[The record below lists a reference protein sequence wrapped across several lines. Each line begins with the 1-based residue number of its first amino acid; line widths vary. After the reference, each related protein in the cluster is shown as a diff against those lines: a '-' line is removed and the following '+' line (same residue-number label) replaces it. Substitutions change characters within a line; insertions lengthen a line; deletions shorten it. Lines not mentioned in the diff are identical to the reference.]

1 VRIGFALLAL
11 LALGSA
17 AAAEKRVALV
27 MGADE
32 YEHVRPLGNAV
43 NDARAIEETLERLGF
58 EVFLESDRDL
68 RRMRRA
74 LEDFREDAEGADVA
88 LVFFAGHGVE
98 IAGRNALLPVDADAS
113 SPDALEK
120 SALPLDEVREV
131 VAAVAPVGLILLDAC
146 RKDPFGSGTGG
157 GGSGD
162 SRGATAL
169 VQAAEPVKPGLGR
182 MGRAENVLFAFAAA
196 PGMTASDGSGDNSP
210 FTTALEKY
218 LATDGLEIRSALTL
232 VQQEVYDLTRG
243 AQLPY
248 VESGLPRLFFAAQQ
262 GDLPERE
269 RLLLA
274 MADITPDL
282 RGVVEDIAFEKDVPL
297 APLYAALLEGESG
310 RMVDLRAREQRL
322 LDAADAYLR
331 TRDEAKTLS
340 AADAE
345 VAKLRGE
352 AQRQMALGAFDT
364 AKQKLAEAAALDEV
378 ARTALGA
385 NFAARTVS
393 KAATVYLDGSG
404 EAARGRLDAA
414 IAGYMQAAALY
425 DELGASM
432 MTPQIDAQKLAV
444 LRALADAQV
453 SRGAVADALATTENL
468 KAAAGAA
475 ARREPQAA
483 LWQTELAAAH
493 GLSARVW
500 IGMGVPDVALGE
512 LDQGRRA
519 AEKALALKAGDV
531 AALDVLAET
540 LGQIG
545 EAREKGGALKDAL
558 AAYVRQAEVLNG
570 LLEAGGS
577 AEALLR
583 QLASLYG
590 SIGDMNYR
598 LRQFDTARAAFE
610 AAGRIRRE
618 TLAAEPNSPRA
629 RFEATAVDERLG
641 DLALEA
647 GELNAAEAGY
657 RARFDVVLDLHGAYP
672 EHTEF
677 ARDLSVSHEK
687 FGDLARARKDP
698 AAALASYETAFALM
712 RDLVAAN
719 PGNPAFQGDAA
730 LVKRKIG
737 EAKFDG
743 GDFAAALARFE
754 EARGEVEALL
764 AKEPANRAWRDEL
777 ATSYDHG
784 GAMLFRLGRKQDS
797 LASYIKA
804 LDVIGR
810 LVEEAPGEPR
820 LLANLS
826 LAHRQVASLGHEPV
840 KHLEAA
846 VRILDALERQDLLGR
861 NGSELP
867 AAARK
872 ELEEARKA
880 AQ

>member
-1 VRIGFALLAL
+1 VRVGFALLAL

-17 AAAEKRVALV
+17 ACAAEKRVALV
-27 MGADE
+27 IGADD

-43 NDARAIEETLERLGF
+43 NDARTIEDTLERLGF

-74 LEDFREDAEGADVA
+74 LEDFREDAAGADVA

-98 IAGRNALLPVDADAS
+98 IGGRNALLPVDADAS
-113 SPDALEK
+113 SAQALEG
-120 SALPLDEVREV
+120 SVLPLDEVREA

-146 RKDPFGSGTGG
+146 RNDPFGGG
-157 GGSGD
+157 GAEG
-162 SRGATAL
+162 RGAVAL
-169 VQAAEPVKPGLGR
+169 VQASAPVKAGLGR
-182 MGRAENVLFAFAAA
+182 VGRAENVLFAFAAA
-196 PGMTASDGSGDNSP
+196 PGMTASDGSGGNSP
-210 FTTALEKY
+210 FTAALEKY
-218 LATDGLEIRSALTL
+218 LTTDGLEIRSALTL
-232 VQQEVYDLTRG
+232 VQQEVYDATRG

-248 VESGLPRLFFAAQQ
+248 IENGLPRLFFAATQ

-282 RGVVEDIAFEKDVPL
+282 RGVVESIAFEKDVPL
-297 APLYAALLEGESG
+297 APLYAALLEAESG
-310 RMVDLRAREQRL
+310 RTVDLRGREQRL

-331 TRDEAKTLS
+331 ARTEAKTLS
-340 AADAE
+340 AADAD
-345 VAKLRGE
+345 VVRLREE
-352 AQRQMALGAFDT
+352 AARQMALGAFDT
-364 AKQKLAEAAALDEV
+364 AKARLAEAAALDES

-393 KAATVYLDGSG
+393 KAATVYLDASG

-414 IAGYMQAAALY
+414 IASYLQAAALY

-432 MTPQIDAQKLAV
+432 LTPDVDRQRLAT

-453 SRGAVADALATTENL
+453 SRGAVADALGTAESL

-475 ARREPQAA
+475 SRRDPQSPAW
-483 LWQTELAAAH
+483 LTELAAAH
-493 GLSARVW
+493 GLAARVW
-500 IGMGVPDVALGE
+500 VGMGVPDVALGE

-519 AEKALALKAGDV
+519 AERALALRADDTG
-531 AALDVLAET
+531 AMDVLAQT

-545 EAREKGGALKDAL
+545 AAREQGGALREGL
-558 AAYVRQAEVLNG
+558 AAYVRQAEVLDAM
-570 LLEAGGS
+570 LAAGGG
-577 AEALLR
+577 ADALLR
-583 QLASLYG
+583 RIASLYG
-590 SIGDMNYR
+590 SIGDLNYR
-598 LRQFDTARAAFE
+598 LRQFDTARQAFE
-610 AAGRIRRE
+610 AAGAIRRE
-618 TLAAEPNSPRA
+618 TLAAEPDSPRA

-647 GELNAAEAGY
+647 GELDAAERGY
-657 RARFDVVLDLHGAYP
+657 RARFDVVAELHAAYP

-687 FGDLARARKDP
+687 RGDLARARKDP
-698 AAALASYETAFALM
+698 AAALAAYDAALTLM
-712 RDLVAAN
+712 RDLVAAS
-719 PGNPAFQGDAA
+719 PANPAFRGDAA

-737 EAKFDG
+737 EARFDA
-743 GDFAAALARFE
+743 GDFAAALALFQ
-754 EARGEVEALL
+754 EARAEIEALL
-764 AKEPANRAWRDEL
+764 AQEPANRAWRDEL

-784 GAMLFRLGRKQDS
+784 GAMLFRLGRKEEA
-797 LASYIKA
+797 LASYLEA

-840 KHLEAA
+840 RNLEAA

-861 NGSELP
+861 FDREAP
-867 AAARK
+867 AAARA
-872 ELEEARKA
+872 ELEAARKT

>member
-1 VRIGFALLAL
+1 MRVGVTLLVL

-17 AAAEKRVALV
+17 ACAAEKRVALV
-27 MGADE
+27 IGADD

-43 NDARAIEETLERLGF
+43 NDARTIEDTLEKLGF
-58 EVFLESDRDL
+58 EVFLEADRDL

-74 LEDFREDAEGADVA
+74 LDDFREDGAGADVA

-98 IAGRNALLPVDADAS
+98 IGGRNALLPVDADAS
-113 SPDALEK
+113 SAQALEG
-120 SALPLDEVREV
+120 SVLPLEELREAV
-131 VAAVAPVGLILLDAC
+131 SAVAPVGLILLDAC
-146 RKDPFGSGTGG
+146 RNDPFAGAAGEG
-157 GGSGD
+157 
-162 SRGATAL
+162 RGATAL
-169 VQAAEPVKPGLGR
+169 VRAAETVKPGLGR

-196 PGMTASDGSGDNSP
+196 PGMTASDGRGVNSP
-210 FTTALEKY
+210 FTAALEKY

-232 VQQEVYDLTRG
+232 VQQEVYDATGG

-248 VESGLPRLFFAAQQ
+248 IESGLPRLFFAATK

-282 RGVVEDIAFEKDVPL
+282 RAVVEDVAFARNVPL

-310 RMVDLRAREQRL
+310 RMVDLRGREQRL

-331 TRDEAKTLS
+331 ARDEARTLS
-340 AADAE
+340 AADGE
-345 VAKLRGE
+345 VAKLRAE

-364 AKQKLAEAAALDEV
+364 AKARLAEAAALDEM

-393 KAATVYLDGSG
+393 KAATIYLDGAG

-414 IAGYMQAAALY
+414 IASYTQAASLY

-432 MTPQIDAQKLAV
+432 LTSEVDRQRLLT

-453 SRGAVADALATTENL
+453 SRGAVADALGTTESL

-475 ARREPQAA
+475 ARREPQSPAWLA
-483 LWQTELAAAH
+483 ELAAAH

-519 AEKALALKAGDV
+519 AERALALKADDA
-531 AALDVLAET
+531 AALAVLAQT
-540 LGQIG
+540 FGQIG
-545 EAREKGGALKDAL
+545 SAREQGGALREGL
-558 AAYVRQAEVLNG
+558 AAYVRQVEVLNG
-570 LLEAGGS
+570 LLAAGGP
-577 AEALLR
+577 ADGLLR
-583 QLASLYG
+583 QIASLYG
-590 SIGDMNYR
+590 SIGDLNYR
-598 LRQFDTARAAFE
+598 LRQFDTARSAFE
-610 AAGRIRRE
+610 AAGKIRRE
-618 TLAAEPNSPRA
+618 TLAAEPDSPRA

-647 GELNAAEAGY
+647 GELDAAERGY
-657 RARFDVVLDLHGAYP
+657 RARYDVVVDLHAAYP
-672 EHTEF
+672 EQTEF

-687 FGDLARARKDP
+687 RGDLARARKDP
-698 AAALASYETAFALM
+698 AAARASYETALALM
-712 RDLVAAN
+712 RDLVVAN
-719 PGNPAFQGDAA
+719 PANPAFQGDAA
-730 LVKRKIG
+730 LVKRKVG
-737 EAKFDG
+737 EARFDA
-743 GDFAAALARFE
+743 GDFAAALALFE
-754 EARGEVEALL
+754 EARAEIEALL
-764 AKEPANRAWRDEL
+764 AREPANRAWRDEL

-784 GAMLFRLGRKQDS
+784 GAMLFRLGRKADS
-797 LASYIKA
+797 LASYLKA
-804 LDVIGR
+804 LEVIGR

-840 KHLEAA
+840 NNLEAA
-846 VRILDALERQDLLGR
+846 VRILEALERQDLLGR
-861 NGSELP
+861 FDREAP
-867 AAARK
+867 AAARA
-872 ELEEARKA
+872 ELEAAREA